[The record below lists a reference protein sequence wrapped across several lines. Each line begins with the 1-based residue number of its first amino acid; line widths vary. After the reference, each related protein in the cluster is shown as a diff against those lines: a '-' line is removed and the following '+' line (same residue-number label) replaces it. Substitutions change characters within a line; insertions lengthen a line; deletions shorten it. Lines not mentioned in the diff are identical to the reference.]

1 MPRPPILP
9 TIDWPTVFTFAKG
22 FEDWLDAAESPDQAQ
37 AINDALAGQSLE
49 PQEEAVVQNLARLV
63 RVVAF
68 AEDWCGDVVRHV
80 PVLQALSDVSGMLH
94 VRYVTRSEHPAVFV
108 RFLTNG
114 GEAIPKF
121 VFLNEAFVE
130 CGNWGPMPEACKRLI
145 ARGKAC
151 GDIGAARRLVS
162 ARYAADP
169 GKREV
174 IRELLELAQNTAAV
188 AP

>member
-9 TIDWPTVFTFAKG
+9 TIDWPTIWTFAQG
-22 FEDWLDAAESPDQAQ
+22 FEDWLDSAESEDNTRRINENLA
-37 AINDALAGQSLE
+37 AICLE
-49 PQEEAVVQNLARLV
+49 PQEQAAMQNLSRLV

-80 PVLQALSDVSGMLH
+80 PALQALSDVSGMLH
-94 VRYVTRSEHPAVFV
+94 VRYVKREQHPDVFA

-114 GEAIPKF
+114 GEAVPKF
-121 VFLNEAFVE
+121 VFLSEQYTE
-130 CGNWGPMPEACKRLI
+130 CGHWGPMPEACRQLI

-151 GDIGAARRLVS
+151 GDVPS
-162 ARYAADP
+162 ARKKVAAMYEADADL
-169 GKREV
+169 RVVVQEL
-174 IRELLELAQNTAAV
+174 RELAEIAAAV

>member
-9 TIDWPTVFTFAKG
+9 TIDWPSIWTFALG
-22 FEDWLDAAESPDQAQ
+22 FEDWLDSAESEDHAQ
-37 AINDALAGQSLE
+37 RINENLAAICLE
-49 PQEEAVVQNLARLV
+49 PQEQAAMQNLSRLV

-80 PVLQALSDVSGMLH
+80 PALQALSDVSGMLH
-94 VRYVTRSEHPAVFV
+94 VRYVKREQHPDVFA

-114 GEAIPKF
+114 GEAVPKF
-121 VFLNEAFVE
+121 VFLSEQYTE
-130 CGNWGPMPEACKRLI
+130 CGHWGPMPEACRQLI

-151 GDIGAARRLVS
+151 GDVPS
-162 ARYAADP
+162 ARKKVAAMYEADADL
-169 GKREV
+169 RVVVQEL
-174 IRELLELAQNTAAV
+174 RELAEIAAAV

>member
-1 MPRPPILP
+1 MPRPPVLP
-9 TIDWPTVFTFAKG
+9 VIDWPTIYTFAPG
-22 FEDWLDAAESPDQAQ
+22 FVDWLDSAESDTQRE
-37 AINDALAGQSLE
+37 AINDALTAQTLE
-49 PQEEAVVQNLARLV
+49 PQEEATVQNLSRTV
-63 RVVAF
+63 RVIAF

-80 PVLQALSDVSGMLH
+80 PVLQALADVSGMVH
-94 VRYVTRSEHPAVFV
+94 VRYVAREQHPDIFA

-121 VFLNEAFVE
+121 VFLSEAYVE
-130 CGNWGPMPEACKRLI
+130 CGSWGPMPESCRQLI

-151 GDIGAARRLVS
+151 GDVAAARKLV
-162 ARYAADP
+162 AMRYEADP

-174 IRELLELAQNTAAV
+174 VRELIDLMQTAAAV